1 MLTVRV
7 IPTWVYGVAIAALTT
22 GIVAQQLRV
31 SNAYTALYE
40 ERAAR
45 AEETAERI
53 QLVIDHELSIKS
65 ILATH
70 TASQQA
76 KDDTYVAKVIEINAA
91 SVRNAADARGL
102 RVRLEA
108 FTSGGRQPGETDA
121 AACERAQYRLPIV
134 GGLLAEGVELEAE
147 SRAIIQQRD
156 AEVERL
162 LEQIKIDRAALQ

>member
-7 IPTWVYGVAIAALTT
+7 VPTWIYWVAIGVLTA
-22 GIVAQQLRV
+22 GVGAQQVRV
-31 SNAYTALYE
+31 STAHTALAQE
-40 ERAAR
+40 KAAR
-45 AEETAERI
+45 AEETAERT
-53 QLVIDHELSIKS
+53 QLVLDHELSLKS

-70 TASQQA
+70 TAAQQL
-76 KDDTYVAKVIEINAA
+76 KDDTYAAKILEINTSA
-91 SVRNAADARGL
+91 VRNAADAGKL
-102 RVRLEA
+102 RLRLEA
-108 FTSGGRQPGETDA
+108 FTSSARQPGETDT

>member
-7 IPTWVYGVAIAALTT
+7 IPTWVYGVAIAALTA

-53 QLVIDHELSIKS
+53 QLVMDHEMSLKS

-70 TASQQA
+70 AAAQQT
-76 KDDTYVAKVIEINAA
+76 KDDTYAAKLLDLKTSA
-91 SVRNAADARGL
+91 VRNAADAGKL
-102 RVRLEA
+102 RLRLEA
-108 FTSGGRQPGETDA
+108 FTGSARQPGETDA
-121 AACERAQYRLPIV
+121 AACQRAQYRLPIV

>member
-7 IPTWVYGVAIAALTT
+7 VPTWVYWVAIGALTV
-22 GIVAQQLRV
+22 GIGAQQVRV
-31 SNAYTALYE
+31 SNAHTALAQE
-40 ERAAR
+40 KAAR
-45 AEETAERI
+45 AEETAERT
-53 QLVIDHELSIKS
+53 QLILDHELSLKS

-70 TASQQA
+70 TAAQQL
-76 KDDTYVAKVIEINAA
+76 KDDTYAAKILEINTSA
-91 SVRNAADARGL
+91 VRNAADAGKL
-102 RVRLEA
+102 RLRLEA
-108 FTSGGRQPGETDA
+108 FTSSARQPGETDT
-121 AACERAQYRLPIV
+121 AACERARYRLPIV